1 MYFSAFICD
10 LFSLIRM
17 NAAVLEISDT
27 ALNEMTFSFSSNAFL
42 SSAFTCYCHHS
53 NTCIQTLKGYYL
65 CNECTAISVK
75 EITLNEAF
83 LIEIGEKIY
92 FENLLKRLVQIKTND
107 NNEYVKQ

>member
-1 MYFSAFICD
+1 
-10 LFSLIRM
+10 M

-65 CNECTAISVK
+65 YNECTAISVK

-107 NNEYVKQ
+107 NNE